1 MSTILDIVSAR
12 TVTERRSAVSFQER
26 VAWAQLVALAVA
38 TGAYVAVALSFW
50 HVEGV
55 PDVAAY
61 AGLIGGAAALQAVVL
76 VAGSAVAA
84 LTGRADRPDERDRL
98 IAWQA
103 ASRSSWLLVAGVLVA
118 LTGLVLTKSP
128 LWVANVLLAVLVAWQ
143 ALVHA
148 LRLVAY
154 RRGG

>member
-1 MSTILDIVSAR
+1 MSF
-12 TVTERRSAVSFQER
+12 EER

-38 TGAYVAVALSFW
+38 TGAYVAVALAFW
-50 HVEGV
+50 NVEGV
-55 PDVAAY
+55 SDVAAY
-61 AGLIGGAAALQAVVL
+61 ARLIGGAVALQAVVL
-76 VAGSAVAA
+76 VAGSTVAA

-98 IAWQA
+98 IARRA
-103 ASRSSWLLVAGVLVA
+103 ASRSGWLLVAGVLVA

-128 LWVANVLLAVLVAWQ
+128 LWVANVLLAALVAWQ

-154 RRGG
+154 RRGR